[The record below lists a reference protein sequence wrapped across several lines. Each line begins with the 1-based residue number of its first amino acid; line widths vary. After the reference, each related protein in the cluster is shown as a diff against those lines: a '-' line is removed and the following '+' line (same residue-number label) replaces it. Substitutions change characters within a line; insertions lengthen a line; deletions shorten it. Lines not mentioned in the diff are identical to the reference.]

1 MRIWVDLVNSPQVL
15 FFRPILPVLARQG
28 HDLIITTR
36 DYGQTLALA
45 DQHHLA
51 HTPIG
56 RHGGKSVRG
65 LVEQNLLRVRA
76 LVEFIGDQRIDLAV
90 GHNVYSQALAA
101 RWRRI
106 PLVTLMDYEHQPANH
121 LNFRLAQRVIVPQPF
136 PAAALRKY
144 GARPSR
150 VARYSGLK
158 EELYLADFVP
168 AANPR
173 AQLGIPADA
182 ILVVMR
188 PPATWA
194 PYHRSKQGMF
204 DDALR
209 YVAAQPGV
217 AVVFLPRIEEQA
229 AWARSLGL
237 ANLHIPPAAVDG
249 PNLLYHADLV
259 ISGGGTMNREAAV
272 LGTPACTVF
281 AGERSAVDAYL
292 VDAGRLIIVTDPA
305 ELSRIKVAPK
315 TRQLARELRPQLVD
329 QVVRLILETPGA
341 RGVARDP
348 STIQAG

>member
-15 FFRPILPVLARQG
+15 FFRPILPVLERRG
-28 HDLIITTR
+28 HELIITTR

-45 DQHHLA
+45 DQHHLR

-65 LVEQNLLRVRA
+65 LIGQNLLRVRD
-76 LVEFIGDQRIDLAV
+76 LVAFIRDKGIDLAA

-101 RWRRI
+101 RRLGL

-121 LNFRLAQRVIVPQPF
+121 LNFRLARRVIVPHPF
-136 PAAALRKY
+136 PDAALRKY
-144 GARPSR
+144 GAHPSR

-168 AANPR
+168 TPGVR

-182 ILVVMR
+182 ILAVLR

-194 PYHRSKQGMF
+194 PYHRFKEGIF

-209 YVAAQPGV
+209 YVVAQPGV
-217 AVVFLPRIEEQA
+217 AAVFLPRIEEQA
-229 AWARSLGL
+229 AWARGLGF
-237 ANLHIPPAAVDG
+237 ANLYIPPQAVDG
-249 PNLLYHADLV
+249 PDLLYHADLV

-272 LGTPACTVF
+272 LGTPAYTVF
-281 AGERSAVDAYL
+281 AGEKSAVDAYL
-292 VDAGRLIIVTDPA
+292 VAAGRLNIVTERA
-305 ELSRIKVAPK
+305 ELARIQVVPK
-315 TRQLARELRPQLVD
+315 SRQLHREPRPELVD
-329 QVVRLILETPGA
+329 EVVGLILDTPGL
-341 RGVARDP
+341 RNMTRDA
-348 STIQAG
+348 SAIHEG